1 MIKTATPTAT
11 PTTTPTEA
19 NKNSAEETSVSPQP
33 QYRFPQNGANNEGN
47 ELEGLD
53 DDIEKSSVLLEWNC
67 TLRRFDE
74 LSKTV
79 ISKAMRS
86 MRLKSLQITQLRN
99 QNKALITQNTVN
111 IIIIIIFI
119 IIVITII

>member
-11 PTTTPTEA
+11 PTEA
-19 NKNSAEETSVSPQP
+19 NKNNAEETSVSPQQP